1 MSSIAASAVSMR
13 PVGRHTARR
22 VARPRPVATRVR
34 FNKGKPSKS
43 SPRFSREEYV
53 DELRLLEGDDDADVT
68 FTTDTLRSA
77 TPVSATIVR
86 DASGRAEMVYDVEL
100 PAIDMGLVFR
110 EGPSHTV
117 AVVDAVVPESAA
129 AETRCV
135 EPGDVLVRCTATV
148 FATGES
154 DGLSPARDDGDEA
167 GGGEASREPSSS
179 AEGNVSRRRAFRT
192 KPALVTAGG
201 EEDWIGTR
209 HETVSFECLGAPFD
223 TQMAAVRST
232 GIVDA
237 GFAKRKVRLEFMRP
251 LDEDGD
257 AKFGRLDP
265 AGHPAG
271 PRDYDP
277 RAYPPAE

>member
-13 PVGRHTARR
+13 PAGHHTARR
-22 VARPRPVATRVR
+22 VARPRPVATRAR

-43 SPRFSREEYV
+43 SSREEYV
-53 DELRLLEGDDDADVT
+53 DELRLLGGDDDADVM
-68 FTTDTLRSA
+68 FTSDPLHSA

-237 GFAKRKVRLEFMRP
+237 GFAKRKVRPEFMRP

>member
-1 MSSIAASAVSMR
+1 MVSVAASAVSAR
-13 PVGRHTARR
+13 PVSHHAARLS
-22 VARPRPVATRVR
+22 ARPRPVATRAR

-43 SPRFSREEYV
+43 SSREEYV
-53 DELRLLEGDDDADVT
+53 DELRLLEGDDDANET
-68 FTTDTLRSA
+68 FTTDPLHSM

-100 PAIDMGLVFR
+100 PATDMGLVFR

-129 AETRCV
+129 AEALCV

-148 FATGES
+148 FATEES
-154 DGLSPARDDGDEA
+154 DGAGDGGDEV
-167 GGGEASREPSSS
+167 GGGVASRDPSFS
-179 AEGNVSRRRAFRT
+179 AEENPKKRRPAFRA
-192 KPALVTAGG
+192 KPALVTVGG
-201 EEDWIGTR
+201 YEEDWIGTR
-209 HETVSFECLGAPFD
+209 HATVSFECLGAPFD

-237 GFAKRKVRLEFMRP
+237 GFAKRKVRLEFMRA
-251 LDEDGD
+251 LDDESDE
-257 AKFGRLDP
+257 AFGRLDP
-265 AGHPAG
+265 AGRPAG

-277 RAYPPAE
+277 RAYPPSE

>member
-1 MSSIAASAVSMR
+1 MVSVAASAVSAR
-13 PVGRHTARR
+13 PVSHHAARLS
-22 VARPRPVATRVR
+22 ARPRPVATRAR

-43 SPRFSREEYV
+43 SSREEYV
-53 DELRLLEGDDDADVT
+53 DELRLLGGDDDADVM
-68 FTTDTLRSA
+68 FTSDPLHSA

-129 AETRCV
+129 AETLCV

-148 FATGES
+148 FATEERDS
-154 DGLSPARDDGDEA
+154 RSLADDDGDEII
-167 GGGEASREPSSS
+167 GGGEASR
-179 AEGNVSRRRAFRT
+179 A
-192 KPALVTAGG
+192 KPALVTVGG
-201 EEDWIGTR
+201 KEEEWIGTR
-209 HETVSFECLGAPFD
+209 FETVFFECLGAPFD

-237 GFAKRKVRLEFMRP
+237 GFAKRKVRLEFMRA
-251 LDEDGD
+251 LDDEGD
-257 AKFGRLDP
+257 EAFGRLNP
-265 AGHPAG
+265 SGHP
-271 PRDYDP
+271 PRPVDYDL
-277 RAYPPAE
+277 RGYPPAE

>member
-1 MSSIAASAVSMR
+1 M
-13 PVGRHTARR
+13 
-22 VARPRPVATRVR
+22 
-34 FNKGKPSKS
+34 
-43 SPRFSREEYV
+43 

-68 FTTDTLRSA
+68 FTTDPLRSA

-179 AEGNVSRRRAFRT
+179 AEGNGMRRRA
-192 KPALVTAGG
+192 LVTVGGG

>member
-1 MSSIAASAVSMR
+1 MR
-13 PVGRHTARR
+13 PTGHHTPRR

-68 FTTDTLRSA
+68 FTTDPLRSA

-179 AEGNVSRRRAFRT
+179 AEGNGLRRRAF
-192 KPALVTAGG
+192 VTGGGG
-201 EEDWIGTR
+201 EKDWIGAR